1 MNKDKLIQL
10 LEHELVQA
18 DAATTDAAF
27 EKHMYAIHA
36 LTALYTGQEKS
47 TDASTPSRSASRV
60 TPKTHTSA
68 QVTNEEIRLMGGKV
82 SSSSQNTP
90 TTSDQR
96 MVTDDEVGN
105 GASIFDF

>member
-27 EKHMYAIHA
+27 EKHIYAIHA
-36 LTALYTGQEKS
+36 LTALYTRQETS
-47 TDASTPSRSASRV
+47 APSRSSSTV
-60 TPKTHTSA
+60 TPKRQVST
-68 QVTNEEIRLMGGKV
+68 QVTDEEIRMMGGKV
-82 SSSSQNTP
+82 SSSSTTAQ

-96 MVTDDEVGN
+96 MVTDDEIGN

>member
-18 DAATTDAAF
+18 DAAF
-27 EKHMYAIHA
+27 EKHIYAIHA
-36 LTALYTGQEKS
+36 LTALYTGQETS
-47 TDASTPSRSASRV
+47 APSRSSSTV
-60 TPKTHTSA
+60 TPKRQAST
-68 QVTNEEIRLMGGKV
+68 QVTDEEIRMMGGKV
-82 SSSSQNTP
+82 SSSSATAQ

-96 MVTDDEVGN
+96 MVTDDEIGN

>member
-10 LEHELVQA
+10 LEDELVQA

-27 EKHMYAIHA
+27 EKHIYAIHA
-36 LTALYTGQEKS
+36 LTALYTGQETS
-47 TDASTPSRSASRV
+47 APSRSSSAV
-60 TPKTHTSA
+60 TPKKQASA
-68 QVTNEEIRLMGGKV
+68 QVTDEEIRMMGGKV
-82 SSSSQNTP
+82 SSSSATAQ

-96 MVTDDEVGN
+96 MVTDDEIGN

>member
-18 DAATTDAAF
+18 DAATSDAAF

-36 LTALYTGQEKS
+36 LTGLYTGQEASNDGS
-47 TDASTPSRSASRV
+47 TSSRSTSPV
-60 TPKTHTSA
+60 TPKRQAAT
-68 QVTNEEIRLMGGKV
+68 QVTDEEIRLMGGKV
-82 SSSSQNTP
+82 SSSSSTAQ

-96 MVTDDEVGN
+96 MVTDDEIGN

>member
-27 EKHMYAIHA
+27 EKHIYAIHA
-36 LTALYTGQEKS
+36 LTALYTGQETS
-47 TDASTPSRSASRV
+47 APSRSSSTA
-60 TPKTHTSA
+60 TA
-68 QVTNEEIRLMGGKV
+68 Q
-82 SSSSQNTP
+82 

-96 MVTDDEVGN
+96 MVTDDEIGN

>member
-10 LEHELVQA
+10 LEHELVQV

-27 EKHMYAIHA
+27 EKHIYAIHA
-36 LTALYTGQEKS
+36 LTALYTGQETS
-47 TDASTPSRSASRV
+47 APSRSSSTV
-60 TPKTHTSA
+60 TPKRQVST
-68 QVTNEEIRLMGGKV
+68 QVTDEEIWMMGGKV
-82 SSSSQNTP
+82 SSSSATAQ

-96 MVTDDEVGN
+96 MVTDDEIGN

>member
-27 EKHMYAIHA
+27 EKHIYAIHA
-36 LTALYTGQEKS
+36 LTALYTGQETS
-47 TDASTPSRSASRV
+47 ASSRSSSTV
-60 TPKTHTSA
+60 TPKRQAST
-68 QVTNEEIRLMGGKV
+68 QVTDEEIRMMGGKV
-82 SSSSQNTP
+82 SSSSATAQ

-96 MVTDDEVGN
+96 MVTDDEIGN

>member
-18 DAATTDAAF
+18 DAATSDAAF

-36 LTALYTGQEKS
+36 LTGLYTGQE
-47 TDASTPSRSASRV
+47 ASDHTRAISHV
-60 TPKTHTSA
+60 TPKKQAAT
-68 QVTNEEIRLMGGKV
+68 QVTDEEIRLMGGKV
-82 SSSSQNTP
+82 SSSSQNTS

-96 MVTDDEVGN
+96 MVTDDEIGN

>member
-27 EKHMYAIHA
+27 EKHIYAIHA
-36 LTALYTGQEKS
+36 LTALYTVQETS
-47 TDASTPSRSASRV
+47 APSRSSSTV
-60 TPKTHTSA
+60 TPKRQVST
-68 QVTNEEIRLMGGKV
+68 QVTDEEIRMMGGKV
-82 SSSSQNTP
+82 SSSSATAQ

-96 MVTDDEVGN
+96 MVTDDEIGN

>member
-27 EKHMYAIHA
+27 EKHIYAIHA
-36 LTALYTGQEKS
+36 LTALYTGQETS
-47 TDASTPSRSASRV
+47 APSRCSSSTV
-60 TPKTHTSA
+60 TPKRQAST
-68 QVTNEEIRLMGGKV
+68 QVTDEEIRMMGGKV
-82 SSSSQNTP
+82 SSSSATAQ

-96 MVTDDEVGN
+96 MVTDDEIGN

>member
-27 EKHMYAIHA
+27 EKHIYAIHA
-36 LTALYTGQEKS
+36 LTALYTGQKTS
-47 TDASTPSRSASRV
+47 APSRSSSTV
-60 TPKTHTSA
+60 TPKRQVST
-68 QVTNEEIRLMGGKV
+68 QVTDEEIRMMGGKV
-82 SSSSQNTP
+82 SSSSATAQ

-96 MVTDDEVGN
+96 MITDDEIGN